1 MNHPSMLLAASFT
14 TVHAALIA
22 AIAVLLVLSAFF
34 SFFETA
40 LSSMNLIRIRTMA
53 ENKDWPSFERRAS
66 ALSDVAR
73 EWGYVVYRPG
83 LTNAD
88 GLVK

>member
-1 MNHPSMLLAASFT
+1 
-14 TVHAALIA
+14 
-22 AIAVLLVLSAFF
+22 
-34 SFFETA
+34 
-40 LSSMNLIRIRTMA
+40 MA
-53 ENKDWPSFERRAS
+53 ENKDWPAFERRAS
-66 ALSDVAR
+66 VLSDVAR